1 VKGSIGVATFS
12 RAEYLDKCISSIVR
26 AKGLRDIPL
35 LVLHQL
41 GDSEVKQ
48 VISKWRSHIFLLIE
62 LNPIGKSA
70 LQNINLNSILLR
82 HTAFNFMDSDWFL
95 GVEEDVEIGGD
106 SIKFIESMMTRYIS
120 KRAFRGVNLGSNLP
134 RVNISESHYCRMRY
148 GMQGQASAITR
159 QTWEKFNFDRLV
171 KNSSWSALDGMMEN
185 HLKSGFMCNPLLS
198 RYLDNGWGGTHG
210 LGDPSHEF
218 YRKLENSFIDLP
230 EKNVFEYF
238 ENKVRIP
245 LRKDAILYNPQFTLF
260 YIIKNNLSYWYFTTI
275 NRWFKILRIKL
286 TF

>member
-12 RAEYLDKCISSIVR
+12 RAEQLDKCISSIVR

-41 GDSEVKQ
+41 GDPKVKQ

-62 LNPIGKSA
+62 LNPNGRTA

-95 GVEEDVEIGGD
+95 GIEEDVVIGGD
-106 SIKFIESMMTRYIS
+106 SITFIESMMGRYIN

-134 RVNISESHYCRMRY
+134 RENNTESHYSKMRY

-159 QTWEKFNFDRLV
+159 RTWKKFDFDHLV
-171 KNSSWSALDGMMEN
+171 KNSSWGALDGMMEN

-198 RYLDNGWGGTHG
+198 RYVDNGWSGTHG

-218 YRKLENSFIDLP
+218 YRKFENSFIDLL
-230 EKNVFEYF
+230 EKNQIEYF

-245 LRKDAILYNPQFTLF
+245 LREDAVLYNPMSTFF
-260 YIIKNNLSYWYFTTI
+260 HVIKNYLSYKYFTAI
-275 NRWFKILRIKL
+275 KRWFLSFKN
-286 TF
+286 